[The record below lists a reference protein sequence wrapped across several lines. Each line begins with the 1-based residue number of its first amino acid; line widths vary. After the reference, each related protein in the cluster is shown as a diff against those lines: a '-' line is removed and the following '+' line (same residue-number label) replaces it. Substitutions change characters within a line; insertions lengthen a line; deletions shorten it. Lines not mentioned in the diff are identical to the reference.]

1 MPLNHPKIAQKTNI
15 FFLTKSP
22 QFFWDKGYLGNIPI
36 TFYWGRTSNVLIWSG
51 AVYILPHK
59 YLTVSKLHSP
69 NCFTF
74 TMRYGPLILGS
85 FHHSIQVALAQCWQY
100 LPGQGKVD
108 LEGLLSFRTVLTSSP
123 GSEPRQAPTYS
134 LAKINVFKSTTLL
147 QVTFRNVDQQFL
159 VMFRVKNKA
168 SEEDLLVAVDDVIVT
183 EGSCNREPRS

>member
-1 MPLNHPKIAQKTNI
+1 M
-15 FFLTKSP
+15 
-22 QFFWDKGYLGNIPI
+22 
-36 TFYWGRTSNVLIWSG
+36 
-51 AVYILPHK
+51 
-59 YLTVSKLHSP
+59 
-69 NCFTF
+69 
-74 TMRYGPLILGS
+74 
-85 FHHSIQVALAQCWQY
+85 
-100 LPGQGKVD
+100 
-108 LEGLLSFRTVLTSSP
+108 LSFRTVLTSSP